1 MRHLHIALAQIN
13 SVVGDLEGNLRL
25 VLENTARA
33 AQAGADLVC
42 FPELALT
49 GYPPEDLLLKPGFV
63 ADNLRALD
71 RLVQHSAD
79 YTALTV
85 VVGFV
90 DRQVDIYN
98 AAAVIHNGR
107 LAGVYYKQYLPNYGV
122 FDENRYFQAGTL
134 SPVFEVRGVQ
144 VGVNIC
150 EDIWYPTGP
159 ATIQAYAG
167 AEVLVNINASPY
179 FAGKGDF
186 REKMLATRAADNG
199 LIVAYVN
206 LVGGQDELIF
216 DGNSVIFDQS
226 GVLVARGKHCAEDLL
241 LADLDIEAVFRTRLH
256 DPRRRQERLAFEDSQ
271 VPHIPVT
278 DEDTERASPNGRQ
291 RVHPALASLQ
301 RPDYTPGA
309 PARIE
314 PLPTRIAEIYATLV
328 LGTRDYTRKNDF
340 KQAVIGVSG
349 GIDSAL
355 TTVIAVDALG
365 PENVIGVSMPARYS
379 SEGSKSDARL
389 LAERLGMRFLTI
401 PIDTMFSAAL
411 ETLAP
416 AFAGTQ
422 PGLAEENI
430 QARLRG
436 TTWMALSNK
445 FGWLVLTAGNKSE
458 MATGYATLYGD
469 MAGGFAVLKD
479 VFKTLVYE
487 LARYRNTLTPGGV
500 IPQSII
506 EKEPSAELRP
516 DQRDVDS
523 LPPYPILD
531 PMLRAY
537 VEDDRTY
544 EEMLEMGFD
553 GPTVQRVMALVDKS
567 EYKRRQAPPGIKITQ
582 RAFGRDRRLPLTSA
596 YRGQPSPWAGTRTA
610 PEQPSGVSR

>member
-1 MRHLHIALAQIN
+1 MRHLRIALAQIN
-13 SVVGDLEGNLRL
+13 SVVGDLEGNMRL
-25 VLENTARA
+25 ILDQMERA
-33 AQAGADLVC
+33 SGAGADLVC

-63 ADNLRALD
+63 ADNLYALD
-71 RLVQHSAD
+71 ELVRRSSGYPHL
-79 YTALTV
+79 TA

-98 AAAVIHNGR
+98 AAAVIHDGR
-107 LAGVYYKQYLPNYGV
+107 LAGVYYKQYLPNYSV

-134 SPVFEVRGVQ
+134 SPIFEIAGVQ

-159 ATIQAYAG
+159 ATLQAYAG
-167 AEVLVNINASPY
+167 AEVLANINASPY

-206 LVGGQDELIF
+206 MVGGQDELIF

-226 GVLVARGKHCAEDLL
+226 GNLIARGKHCQEDLL

-256 DPRRRQERLAFEDSQ
+256 DPRRRKERLSIDTSQ
-271 VPHIPVT
+271 TPIIQVTESADGIPGQ
-278 DEDTERASPNGRQ
+278 NGRQ
-291 RVHPALASLQ
+291 RRHPALDSLQ
-301 RPDYTPGA
+301 QADYTPRT
-309 PARIE
+309 PARVE
-314 PLPTRIAEIYATLV
+314 PLPERIAEIYQALV
-328 LGTRDYTRKNDF
+328 LGTRDYVRKNGF
-340 KQAVIGVSG
+340 KHVVIALSG

-355 TTVIAVDALG
+355 TAVIAVDALG
-365 PENVIGVSMPARYS
+365 PQNVTGVSMPSRYS
-379 SEGSKSDARL
+379 SEGSKTDAQL
-389 LAERLGMRFLTI
+389 LAERLGIRYMTI
-401 PIDTMFSAAL
+401 PIEAPFSAMLEAL
-411 ETLAP
+411 DP

-436 TTWMALSNK
+436 NLLMALSNK
-445 FGWLVLTAGNKSE
+445 FGWLVLTTGNKSE

-487 LARYRNTLTPGGV
+487 LSRYRNTWESGWV
-500 IPQSII
+500 IPQTTI

-523 LPPYPILD
+523 LPPYSILD
-531 PMLRAY
+531 PILRAY
-537 VEDDRTY
+537 VEDDRTF
-544 EEMLEMGFD
+544 EEMVDMGFD
-553 GPTVQRVMALVDKS
+553 SAVVQKAMALVDKS

-596 YRGQPSPWAGTRTA
+596 YRGRPSPWTGTRAT
-610 PEQPSGVSR
+610 PEQPSSAQS

>member
-1 MRHLHIALAQIN
+1 MRHLRIALAQIN
-13 SVVGDLEGNLRL
+13 STVGDLEGNLRL
-25 VLENTARA
+25 ILENMAHA

-42 FPELALT
+42 FPELTLT

-63 ADNLRALD
+63 ADNLCALD
-71 RLVQHSAD
+71 TLVQRSAD
-79 YTALTV
+79 FPGITV

-98 AAAVIHNGR
+98 AAAIIHNGR

-134 SPVFEVRGVQ
+134 SPVFEIRGVQ

-159 ATIQAYAG
+159 ATLQAYAG
-167 AEVLVNINASPY
+167 SELLVNINASPY

-199 LIVAYVN
+199 LIVAYLN
-206 LVGGQDELIF
+206 MVGGQDELIF

-226 GVLVARGKHCAEDLL
+226 GNLIARGKHCAEDLL

-256 DPRRRQERLAFEDSQ
+256 DPRRRKERLAFTDGQ
-271 VPHIPVT
+271 VPHILVT
-278 DEDTERASPNGRQ
+278 DEASESISQNGHQRPHPARASLRQ
-291 RVHPALASLQ
+291 S
-301 RPDYTPGA
+301 DYTPQA
-309 PARIE
+309 PARVE
-314 PLPTRIAEIYATLV
+314 TPPERLAEIYAALV
-328 LGTRDYTRKNDF
+328 LGTRDYVRKNGF
-340 KQAVIGVSG
+340 KQAIIGLSG

-355 TTVIAVDALG
+355 TAAIAVDALG
-365 PENVIGVSMPARYS
+365 SENVTGVSMPSRYS
-379 SEGSKSDARL
+379 SEGSKSDAQML
-389 LAERLGMRFLTI
+389 VERLGIRYLTI
-401 PIDTMFSAAL
+401 PIEGMFSAAL
-411 ETLAP
+411 EALAP

-436 TTWMALSNK
+436 NLLMALSNK
-445 FGWLVLTAGNKSE
+445 FGWIVLTTGNKSE

-487 LARYRNTLTPGGV
+487 LSRYRNTLTPGGV
-500 IPQSII
+500 IPQSVID
-506 EKEPSAELRP
+506 KEPSAELRP

-523 LPPYPILD
+523 LPPYSVLD
-531 PMLRAY
+531 PILRAY
-537 VEDDRTY
+537 VEDDRTF
-544 EEMLEMGFD
+544 EEMIEMGFD
-553 GPTVQRVMALVDKS
+553 GQTVQHVMTLVDKS

-596 YRGQPSPWAGTRTA
+596 YRGQPSPCSGARA
-610 PEQPSGVSR
+610 PEQASEVSG

>member
-1 MRHLHIALAQIN
+1 MRHLRIALAQIN
-13 SVVGDLEGNLRL
+13 AVVGDLDGNLRL
-25 VLENTARA
+25 ILENAAQA
-33 AQAGADLVC
+33 AQAGADLIC

-71 RLVQHSAD
+71 ELVRRSAN
-79 YTALTV
+79 YPGLTIV
-85 VVGFV
+85 AGFV

-98 AAAVIHNGR
+98 AAAVIHSGR

-134 SPVFEVRGVQ
+134 SPIFETSGVQ

-159 ATIQAYAG
+159 ATLQAYAG

-199 LIVAYVN
+199 LIVAYLN
-206 LVGGQDELIF
+206 MVGGQDEVVH
-216 DGNSVIFDQS
+216 DGASVIFDQS
-226 GVLVARGKHCAEDLL
+226 GNLIARGKHCAEDLL
-241 LADLDIEAVFRTRLH
+241 LADLDVEAVFRTRLH
-256 DPRRRQERLAFEDSQ
+256 DPRRRKERLEFTDGQ
-271 VPHIPVT
+271 VPHIRVT
-278 DEDTERASPNGRQ
+278 DDESRPPGQNGRERPHPARASLEQ
-291 RVHPALASLQ
+291 
-301 RPDYTPGA
+301 PDYTPRP
-309 PARIE
+309 PARVE
-314 PLPTRIAEIYATLV
+314 PKPERLAEIYSALV
-328 LGTRDYTRKNDF
+328 LGTRDYTHKNGF
-340 KQAVIGVSG
+340 KQAVIGISG

-355 TTVIAVDALG
+355 TAVIAVDALF
-365 PENVIGVSMPARYS
+365 PENVIGVSMPSRYS
-379 SEGSKSDARL
+379 SAGSTRDAQA
-389 LAERLGMRFLTI
+389 LAERLGIRLLTI
-401 PIDTMFSAAL
+401 SIDDMFSAAL
-411 ETLAP
+411 AALAP
-416 AFAGTQ
+416 AFAGTE

-436 TTWMALSNK
+436 ATWMALSNK

-479 VFKTLVYE
+479 VFKTLLYD

-500 IPQSII
+500 IPQAILD
-506 EKEPSAELRP
+506 KEPSAELRA

-531 PMLRAY
+531 PILRAY
-537 VEDDRTY
+537 VEDDRTF
-544 EEMLEMGFD
+544 EEMLALGFD
-553 GPTVQRVMALVDKS
+553 GPTVQKVMTLVDKS
-567 EYKRRQAPPGIKITQ
+567 EYKRRQAPPGIKITG

-596 YRGQPSPWAGTRTA
+596 YRGQPGPWSGAPAA
-610 PEQPSGVSR
+610 PEQPTKTSN

>member
-1 MRHLHIALAQIN
+1 MRHLRIALAQIN
-13 SVVGDLEGNLRL
+13 PIVGDLSGNLRL
-25 VLENTARA
+25 ILDNMAQA

-71 RLVQHSAD
+71 ELVRRSAD
-79 YTALTV
+79 YPGLTLV
-85 VVGFV
+85 IGFV

-134 SPVFEVRGVQ
+134 SPVFEINGAQ

-159 ATIQAYAG
+159 ATMQAYAG

-179 FAGKGDF
+179 HAGKGEF

-199 LIVAYVN
+199 LIVAYIN
-206 LVGGQDELIF
+206 MVGGQDELIF

-226 GVLVARGKHCAEDLL
+226 GNLIARARHCAEDMLI
-241 LADLDIEAVFRTRLH
+241 ADLDVEAVFRTRLH
-256 DPRRRQERLAFEDSQ
+256 DPRRRKERLEFTNGQ
-271 VPHIPVT
+271 VPHIVVT
-278 DEDTERASPNGRQ
+278 DHADDHPGPNGRG
-291 RVHPALASLQ
+291 RPHPARASLEQSDYSQ
-301 RPDYTPGA
+301 RA
-309 PARIE
+309 PARVE
-314 PLPTRIAEIYATLV
+314 PLPERLAEIYAALV
-328 LGTRDYTRKNDF
+328 LGTRDYTRKNGF
-340 KQAVIGVSG
+340 KRAVIGISG

-355 TTVIAVDALG
+355 TAAIAVDALG
-365 PENVIGVSMPARYS
+365 AENVTGVSMPSRYS
-379 SEGSKSDARL
+379 SAGSKTDAQE
-389 LAERLGMRFLTI
+389 LAERLGIRLITI
-401 PIDTMFSAAL
+401 SIDDMFGAAL
-411 ETLAP
+411 EALAP
-416 AFAGTQ
+416 AFAGTE

-436 TTWMALSNK
+436 LTWMALSNK

-479 VFKTLVYE
+479 VFKTLVYD
-487 LARYRNTLTPGGV
+487 LARYRNRLSPGGV
-500 IPQSII
+500 IPQAII
-506 EKEPSAELRP
+506 DKAPSAELRP
-516 DQRDVDS
+516 DQRDTDS
-523 LPPYPILD
+523 LPPYPVLD
-531 PMLRAY
+531 PLLRAY
-537 VEDDRTY
+537 VEDDRTF

-553 GPTVQRVMALVDKS
+553 GATVQKVMALVDKS

-596 YRGQPSPWAGTRTA
+596 YRGQPGPWSGTRSA
-610 PEQPSGVSR
+610 PEQASKASN

>member
-1 MRHLHIALAQIN
+1 MRHLRIALAQIN
-13 SVVGDLEGNLRL
+13 STVGDLEGNLRL
-25 VLENTARA
+25 ILADLARA

-71 RLVQHSAD
+71 TLVQRSAD
-79 YTALTV
+79 YPALTI

-98 AAAVIHNGR
+98 AAAIIHNGR
-107 LAGVYYKQYLPNYGV
+107 LAGTYYKQYLPNYGV

-134 SPVFEVRGVQ
+134 SPIFTIRGVQ

-159 ATIQAYAG
+159 ATLQAYAG

-226 GVLVARGKHCAEDLL
+226 GNLIARGKHCAEDLL

-256 DPRRRQERLAFEDSQ
+256 DPRRRKERLDFADGQ
-271 VPHIPVT
+271 VPQIPAT
-278 DEDTERASPNGRQ
+278 DEDSERMGQNGRQ
-291 RVHPALASLQ
+291 HLHPALASLQ
-301 RPDYTPGA
+301 QPDYTPRTS
-309 PARIE
+309 ARIE
-314 PLPTRIAEIYATLV
+314 AVPPRIAEIYQALV
-328 LGTRDYTRKNDF
+328 LGTRDYVRKNGF
-340 KQAVIGVSG
+340 KQAVIGLSG

-355 TTVIAVDALG
+355 TAVIAVDALG
-365 PENVIGVSMPARYS
+365 AENVTGVSMPSRYS
-379 SEGSKSDARL
+379 SEGSKTDAQL
-389 LAERLGMRFLTI
+389 LAERLGIGYLTI
-401 PIDTMFSAAL
+401 PIESMFSAAL

-436 TTWMALSNK
+436 NILMALSNK
-445 FGWLVLTAGNKSE
+445 FGWIVLTTGNKSE

-487 LARYRNTLTPGGV
+487 LSRYRNTLTPGGV

-506 EKEPSAELRP
+506 EKEPSAELHP

-523 LPPYPILD
+523 LPPYPVLD
-531 PMLRAY
+531 PILRAY
-537 VEDDRTY
+537 VEDDRTF
-544 EEMLEMGFD
+544 EEILEMGFD
-553 GPTVQRVMALVDKS
+553 GATIQRVMSLVDKS

-596 YRGQPSPWAGTRTA
+596 YRGQPSPWAGTRA
-610 PEQPSGVSR
+610 ALEQPSGVSG

>member
-1 MRHLHIALAQIN
+1 MRHLRIALAQIN
-13 SVVGDLEGNLRL
+13 STVGDLEGNLHL
-25 VLENTARA
+25 ILANMAHA
-33 AQAGADLVC
+33 AQAGADLIC

-71 RLVQHSAD
+71 TLVQRSAD
-79 YTALTV
+79 YPALTIV
-85 VVGFV
+85 MGFV

-107 LAGVYYKQYLPNYGV
+107 LVGTYYKQYLPNYGV

-134 SPVFEVRGVQ
+134 SPIFMIRGVQ

-159 ATIQAYAG
+159 ATLQAYAG

-226 GVLVARGKHCAEDLL
+226 GNLIARGKHCAEDLL

-256 DPRRRQERLAFEDSQ
+256 DPRRRKERLDFADGQ
-271 VPHIPVT
+271 VPQIPVT
-278 DEDTERASPNGRQ
+278 DEDSERVSQNGRQ
-291 RVHPALASLQ
+291 HLHPALASLQ
-301 RPDYTPGA
+301 QPDYTPRTS
-309 PARIE
+309 ARIE
-314 PLPTRIAEIYATLV
+314 PLPPRIAEIYQALV
-328 LGTRDYTRKNDF
+328 LGTRDYVRKNGF
-340 KQAVIGVSG
+340 KQAVIGLSG

-355 TTVIAVDALG
+355 TAVIAVDALG
-365 PENVIGVSMPARYS
+365 AENVTGVSMPSRYS
-379 SEGSKSDARL
+379 SEGSKTDAQL
-389 LAERLGMRFLTI
+389 LAERLGIRYLTL
-401 PIDTMFSAAL
+401 PIESMFSAAL

-436 TTWMALSNK
+436 NILMALSNK
-445 FGWLVLTAGNKSE
+445 FGWIVLTTGNKSE

-487 LARYRNTLTPGGV
+487 LSRYRNTLTPGGV

-523 LPPYPILD
+523 LPPYPVLD
-531 PMLRAY
+531 PILRAY
-537 VEDDRTY
+537 MEDDRTF
-544 EEMLEMGFD
+544 EEILEMGFD
-553 GPTVQRVMALVDKS
+553 GATVQRVMSLVDKS

-596 YRGQPSPWAGTRTA
+596 YRGQPSPWAGTRAVQSSHQT
-610 PEQPSGVSR
+610 